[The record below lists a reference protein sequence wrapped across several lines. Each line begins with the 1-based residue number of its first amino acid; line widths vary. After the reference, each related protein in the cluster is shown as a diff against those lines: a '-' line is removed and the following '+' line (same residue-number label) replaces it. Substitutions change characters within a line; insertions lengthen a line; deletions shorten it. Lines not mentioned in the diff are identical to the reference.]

1 MRMERDETDQ
11 FRSGVAAGACD
22 GYSYLSHF
30 FDSVSGFKA
39 LGHQLSAISSQPSAP
54 GYHSSPT
61 LITLTDL

>member
-22 GYSYLSHF
+22 GYSYLSHV

-39 LGHQLSAISSQPSAP
+39 LGHQLSAATRAD
-54 GYHSSPT
+54 G
-61 LITLTDL
+61 L